1 MRAEILRRTPPQT
14 TYHDAERTLVTEI
27 GLHGPFYQVPE
38 VLYFRRDPSWL
49 WAAGHARKRTCRVK
63 SKQDLVRTLDK
74 HNKNRGLQFDAEML
88 LISRPASP

>member
-1 MRAEILRRTPPQT
+1 MRAEILRRTPLQT

-49 WAAGHARKRTCRVK
+49 WAAGHA
-63 SKQDLVRTLDK
+63 
-74 HNKNRGLQFDAEML
+74 
-88 LISRPASP
+88 